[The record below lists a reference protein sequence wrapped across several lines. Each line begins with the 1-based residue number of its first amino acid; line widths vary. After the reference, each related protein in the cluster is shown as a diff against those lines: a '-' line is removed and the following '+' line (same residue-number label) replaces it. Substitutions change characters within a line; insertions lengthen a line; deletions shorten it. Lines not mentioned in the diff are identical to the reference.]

1 MKKNRSHGRRLRM
14 ESLEGREML
23 AVLVVDAAGH
33 GDFTTIQAA
42 VDAADAGD
50 KIRVRAGTYAENVV
64 VDKELTI
71 RGAAGNTAIVDP
83 VNNTTTGA
91 LGIGFDLQASGIKIK
106 GFTIRESGT
115 NVDTEGTIGI
125 RTSAS
130 FAGYEIE
137 NNVIEDHTIGIYLNT
152 ETSMSGEVDETEVEG
167 NTIRDNNRGGANTG
181 NGIFS
186 DQGLQNVEIERNTFT
201 GANATASIKIIG
213 TDGETD
219 TVQSEITIKWN
230 NFQGLSGA
238 GIYFENV
245 VDSVVKRNVM
255 MNVARTGIH
264 LNGGNEN
271 VEVKRNRLTNPGTQD
286 LYGILLSDTEEIGAN
301 TNNLIKRN
309 RITGAGLTGIQIE
322 DSSSNTLLRNKIKG
336 SLGGDLEEDA
346 DGNGISLVNADNNTL
361 ERNKTKENARHGIFV
376 DADSTGNTL
385 IRNKSEDNN
394 VEDADGFDYN
404 DDTTGG
410 TGPSGVQNT
419 YTNNKGDTENK
430 AGLIED

>member
-1 MKKNRSHGRRLRM
+1 MKKNRSNARRLRM

-23 AVLVVDAAGH
+23 AVIVVDAAGD

-50 KIRVRAGTYAENVV
+50 KVKVRAGTYAENVV

-71 RGAAGNTAIVDP
+71 KGAFGNTAIVDP

-91 LGIGFDLQASGIKIK
+91 QGIGFDLQANGIEIK
-106 GFTIRESGT
+106 RFTIRESGT
-115 NVDTEGTIGI
+115 NVDAEGTIGI

-130 FAGYEIE
+130 FSGYEIK
-137 NNVIEDHTIGIYLNT
+137 NNIIEDNTVGIYLNT
-152 ETSMSGEVDETEVEG
+152 DTSTTEEVEETEVEG
-167 NTIRDNNRGGANTG
+167 NTIRDNNRAGTNTG

-186 DQGLQNVEIERNTFT
+186 DQGLQNVEIERNTFS
-201 GANATASIKIIG
+201 GANATTSIRIVG
-213 TDGETD
+213 TDGDTD
-219 TVQSEITIKWN
+219 TVQSDITIKRN
-230 NFQGLSGA
+230 SFQSLTGA

-245 VDSVVKRNVM
+245 VDSEIKRNMM
-255 MNVARTGIH
+255 MNVARTGIQ
-264 LNGGNEN
+264 LNGANEN
-271 VEVKRNRLTNPGTQD
+271 VEIKRNHLTNPGTQD
-286 LYGILLSDTEEIGAN
+286 LYGILLSDTEDIGAN
-301 TNNLIKRN
+301 TNNLLKRN
-309 RITGAGLTGIQIE
+309 RITGAGLTGIEIE

-336 SLGGDLEEDA
+336 SLGDDLSTEDE
-346 DGNGISLVNADNNTL
+346 GNGINLINADNNTL

-376 DADSTGNTL
+376 DANSTGNTL
-385 IRNKSEDNN
+385 IRNKSKDNN

-404 DDTTGG
+404 DETTGG

-419 YTNNKGDTENK
+419 YTDNRGDTENK